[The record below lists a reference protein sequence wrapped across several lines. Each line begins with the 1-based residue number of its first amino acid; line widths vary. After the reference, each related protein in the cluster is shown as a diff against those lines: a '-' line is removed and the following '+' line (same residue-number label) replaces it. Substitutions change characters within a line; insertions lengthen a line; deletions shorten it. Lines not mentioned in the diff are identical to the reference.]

1 MGMDRMGMDQPPGGR
16 GVLVGEMTQ
25 SQKAVRA
32 ASQTEI
38 HRVLKAAQKAGLEV
52 FGYVVNGPEIRVITK
67 DKEPSGDDFDMVDFA
82 G

>member
-1 MGMDRMGMDQPPGGR
+1 MAHP
-16 GVLVGEMTQ
+16 E
-25 SQKAVRA
+25 KAPRA
-32 ASQTEI
+32 ASQSEI
-38 HRVLKAAQKAGLEV
+38 HRVLMAAQKAGLEV

>member
-1 MGMDRMGMDQPPGGR
+1 MAHS
-16 GVLVGEMTQ
+16 E
-25 SQKAVRA
+25 KAPRA
-32 ASQTEI
+32 ASQSEI
-38 HRVLKAAQKAGLEV
+38 LRVLLAAQKAGLEV